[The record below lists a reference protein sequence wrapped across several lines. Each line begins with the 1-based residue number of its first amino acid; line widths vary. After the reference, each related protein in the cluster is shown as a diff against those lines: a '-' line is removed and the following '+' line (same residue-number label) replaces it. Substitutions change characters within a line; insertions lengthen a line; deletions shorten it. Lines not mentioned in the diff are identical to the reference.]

1 MRRNKRKK
9 RAVRLGGLVLLIV
22 VLAGFMMLFQ
32 VRTVNVYGNS
42 RHAAEEISD
51 GLLDGFLMKNT
62 LYLQWKYRNGTIPD
76 TLPFLDSIKV
86 QMKSPF
92 EVRVDV
98 SERDDL
104 ADTMRT

>member
-9 RAVRLGGLVLLIV
+9 RAVRLGGLVLLTV

-51 GLLDGFLMKNT
+51 GLLDGFLMK
-62 LYLQWKYRNGTIPD
+62 KYTVSSVEIPERNDSGYTAVSGFHQGTDEI
-76 TLPFLDSIKV
+76 SV
-86 QMKSPF
+86 
-92 EVRVDV
+92 
-98 SERDDL
+98 
-104 ADTMRT
+104 